1 MFKLLEYQ
9 QEVNAM
15 IDTVF
20 ALGMYLVLVVIV
32 SLGALLVWVL
42 VLISI
47 MLEDLV
53 RCQWFGGN
61 GELGSDRKKA
71 KKELNQLKK

>member
-15 IDTVF
+15 IDTV
-20 ALGMYLVLVVIV
+20 LVLGLYIALIVLV
-32 SLGALLVWVL
+32 SLGALLVWGL

>member
-42 VLISI
+42 VLLSI

-53 RCQWFGGN
+53 RCLWFGGN

>member
-32 SLGALLVWVL
+32 SLGALLVWGL